1 MVSLVW
7 IFGLF
12 SSSDIYTYHDA
23 CVENNAEDIN
33 GDTDDGSGDDIDG
46 GLRSTS
52 QFYDQHIQT
61 FPAKVV

>member
-1 MVSLVW
+1 M
-7 IFGLF
+7 
-12 SSSDIYTYHDA
+12 
-23 CVENNAEDIN
+23 ENNAEDIN

-46 GLRSTS
+46 GLCSTS